1 MKKLILV
8 SALLTLAGC
17 SKVNKENY
25 DKIKDG
31 MDKVEVEAI
40 IGSAD
45 SCEEKTLHTNC
56 VWGGE
61 EKNITITLVSDKVTL
76 YSSKGLK

>member
-1 MKKLILV
+1 MKKLLLV
-8 SALLTLAGC
+8 AALLTLAGC

-25 DKIKDG
+25 DKIKVG
-31 MDKVEVEAI
+31 MDNTEVEAI

-56 VWGGE
+56 VWGSEE
-61 EKNITITLVSDKVTL
+61 EKITITFVTNKVTL
-76 YSSKGLK
+76 FSSKGLK